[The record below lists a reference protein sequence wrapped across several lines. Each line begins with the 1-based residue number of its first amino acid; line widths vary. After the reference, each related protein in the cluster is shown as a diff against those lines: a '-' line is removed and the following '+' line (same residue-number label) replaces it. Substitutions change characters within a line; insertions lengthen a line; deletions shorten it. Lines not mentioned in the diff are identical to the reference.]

1 MRPVMLAVGFILIA
15 GAWTRAIAQ
24 EAQPATKQTTDKP
37 ILVLEAGGH
46 TALVRKVVFSPDG
59 KELYSVAEDKTIRV
73 WDVASGAPL
82 RVLRPPMGIGRD
94 GKLYAAALS
103 PDGST
108 LAVAGAGVKIAQDPI
123 YLVSLATGRIERV
136 LTGHENGIVS
146 LAFST
151 DGRRLISG
159 SGDQNARIWNV
170 STGQTE
176 QVLRGH
182 TQPIFD
188 VAFSPDGRRCVTA
201 SDDHTA
207 AIWDVSSGQRQTV
220 LKGHPNK
227 VHSVAWRPDGLALAT
242 GSTDQVIR
250 QWSPDGKSYQGFDLQ
265 REQKVSSLAFT
276 GDSRRLLYTSMDF
289 ERQVVVAAVVDASN
303 GREISRFTRH
313 TNSVMHGALSR
324 DGTMAATAD
333 TVGEV
338 LLWKTVDGTLVH
350 RLASKGQI
358 PALTGWSPDGTRIAW
373 RNRGTKVGGSKTSG
387 TNLFHHSFDVASLE
401 FGPAPDE
408 RIVRAQ
414 HESGSLSLAL
424 GTASTDGRT
433 NSVIV
438 RQGDRPI
445 STLSFTN
452 PGERVN
458 CYTFLSGERVAVGT
472 GFYLRQY
479 EARTGKELVE
489 FVGHDGSL
497 GDVSS
502 SPDRRYLL
510 SASDDMTLRIWN
522 PDTPPRMS
530 TSASAGIGVGLN
542 KVESGFEIYVIADG
556 SPAAT
561 DGRLKVGDLV
571 TAVDRGTG
579 QFVETSKLTS
589 AVVTAHIRGEAGT
602 TLRLKIKRKGGP
614 EQTLE
619 LRRGIIPDAIMP
631 LLSLFFAGQDWI
643 AWTPE
648 GYYAASPGGEKLM
661 GWHVNNGLEQM
672 ASFYPASQFRS
683 TLYRPD
689 VIKLLLKTGSVER
702 ALEEA
707 DRARGRMTQKTEVAD
722 VLPPIVRITSPG
734 AAEKKLSGADVE
746 ISAVATSRGQ
756 HPVTAM
762 RLLIDGR
769 PHEGKAG
776 VRTISSPK
784 VGDATVSWNVS
795 LSPGKHRLQVLA
807 DSSASQGSSD
817 ELEVTYLGDT
827 SLDAIELP
835 TLYVLAV
842 GISAYEGDLKLDY
855 AAKDAEAIVATFQ
868 SKSKPLFRKIEV
880 RTLTDKQATRAE
892 ILKGLGWLRKEVTQR
907 DFAVFSFSGH
917 GQKDIDGGLY
927 FLPVDADPDNL
938 SSTAILADQFKL
950 PLTALPG
957 KVIMLLDACHSGGVG
972 TASTGRRKGAG
983 ELTEDLVRDLVT
995 DESGVVMM
1003 CSSTGRES
1011 SLENNEAR
1019 QGNFTLAIVE
1029 GLSGKADYNK
1039 DGHVYLNELDTYVTD
1054 RVKELTRG
1062 QQHPVTA
1069 KPSSIRSFP
1078 LAKP

>member
-1 MRPVMLAVGFILIA
+1 MRPMMLAVCFILIA
-15 GAWTRAIAQ
+15 SEWTGARAQ
-24 EAQPATKQTTDKP
+24 ETQRADKP
-37 ILVLEAGGH
+37 ILVLDAGH
-46 TALVRKVVFSPDG
+46 TATVNEVLFSRDD
-59 KELYSVAEDKTIRV
+59 KELLTFSEDKTIRV
-73 WDVASGAPL
+73 WDVASGELL
-82 RVLRPPMGIGRD
+82 RTLRLPIGIGSE
-94 GKLYAAALS
+94 GKLYAAALDS
-103 PDGST
+103 AGTT
-108 LAVAGAGVKIAQDPI
+108 LAVGGAGFADNKWGNI
-123 YLVSLATGRIERV
+123 YILSLASGRIERV
-136 LTGHENGIVS
+136 LTGHEASIFS
-146 LAFST
+146 LAFSS

-159 SGDQNARIWNV
+159 SADQTARIWNV

-182 TQPIFD
+182 TGI
-188 VAFSPDGRRCVTA
+188 VGGVTFSPDGSRCATA
-201 SDDHTA
+201 SNDHTA
-207 AIWDVSSGQRQTV
+207 AVWDVATGQRQTT
-220 LKGHPNK
+220 LKGH
-227 VHSVAWRPDGLALAT
+227 SAELRCIAWRPDGLVLAT
-242 GSTDQVIR
+242 GSDDQSIR
-250 QWSPDGKSYQGFDLQ
+250 LWSPEGKSYQGFNNLQ
-265 REQKVSSLAFT
+265 KRGVTSVEFT
-276 GDSRRLLYTSMDF
+276 ADSQRLLYAANDYTVS
-289 ERQVVVAAVVDASN
+289 RSLAAVLSVFGGN
-303 GREISRFTRH
+303 EVSRFDQH
-313 TNSVMHGALSR
+313 KNSIRAGKFSR
-324 DGTMAATAD
+324 DGALVATSD
-333 TVGEV
+333 TIAETF
-338 LLWKTVDGTLVH
+338 LWKAADGTRVQKFVG
-350 RLASKGQI
+350 RGRVPWSA
-358 PALTGWSPDGTRIAW
+358 AWSPVGTRIAW
-373 RNRGTKVGGSKTSG
+373 GTTMQPTTLNARGPLERT
-387 TNLFHHSFDVASLE
+387 FDFSTLE
-401 FGPAPDE
+401 FGPAPDD
-408 RIVRAQ
+408 RFVRGQ
-414 HESGSLSLAL
+414 HERGGLTLLPTIVTQVGLVSLL
-424 GTASTDGRT
+424 
-433 NSVIV
+433 V
-438 RQGDRPI
+438 RQGERMQAWVMSDSNDPI
-445 STLSFTN
+445 W
-452 PGERVN
+452 
-458 CYTFLSGERVAVGT
+458 CYTCLAGDRAAVGSE
-472 GFYLRQY
+472 FSLRLFDI
-479 EARTGKELVE
+479 RTGKRLRE
-489 FVGHDGSL
+489 FQGHTGTICA
-497 GDVSS
+497 VSS
-502 SPDRRYLL
+502 SPDGRYLL
-510 SASDDMTLRIWN
+510 SAANDMTLRVWD
-522 PDTPPRMS
+522 P
-530 TSASAGIGVGLN
+530 
-542 KVESGFEIYVIADG
+542 
-556 SPAAT
+556 
-561 DGRLKVGDLV
+561 GRD
-571 TAVDRGTG
+571 
-579 QFVETSKLTS
+579 E
-589 AVVTAHIRGEAGT
+589 
-602 TLRLKIKRKGGP
+602 
-614 EQTLE
+614 
-619 LRRGIIPDAIMP
+619 P
-631 LLSLFFAGQDWI
+631 LLSCFFTDNDWI
-643 AWTPE
+643 VWTPE
-648 GYYAASPGGEKLM
+648 GYYAASAGGEKLM
-661 GWHVNNGLEQM
+661 GWHMNNGREQL

-689 VIKLLLKTGSVER
+689 VIKLLLKTGSVEG
-702 ALEEA
+702 ALAEA
-707 DRARGRMTQKTEVAD
+707 DKARGRMTQKTEVAD
-722 VLPPIVRITSPG
+722 VLPPIVRITSPE

-784 VGDATVSWNVS
+784 VGDATVTWNVS